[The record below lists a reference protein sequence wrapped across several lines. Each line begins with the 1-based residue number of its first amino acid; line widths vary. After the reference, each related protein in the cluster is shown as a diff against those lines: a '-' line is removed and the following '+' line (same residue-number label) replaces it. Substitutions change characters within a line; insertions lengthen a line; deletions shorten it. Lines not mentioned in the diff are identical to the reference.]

1 MFKMDGFYRCAIRS
15 VAMKTYIAVFEIDDA
30 AKVARILRYFHSS
43 ENYAN
48 KL

>member
-1 MFKMDGFYRCAIRS
+1 MSRTDEFCRCAIRS
-15 VAMKTYIAVFEIDDA
+15 VAMKTCIAVFEIDEA
-30 AKVARILRYFHSS
+30 AKVIRILRYFHSS